1 MVAQNGGA
9 LIETL
14 REGVVVVGTA
24 HISATSVEEVE
35 RTIRELRPKQVLVEL
50 DLLRLQALRDPEAW
64 QKTDIFKVLRE
75 KKQHLFLLQLYLGA
89 MQAQMGRETG
99 VAPGSELLR
108 AVEVAGE
115 VGAEVVLIDR
125 SITVTLKRGFGA
137 MGFWAKTR
145 LAWHVLKQLLPNDR
159 PAETIDVEEMLKS
172 DAITRM
178 TEEFARYAPEV
189 KVALIDERDAFM
201 ASYIEEASR
210 KGSLVAVVGAGHLPG
225 IRNHVTVPES
235 IPPRAP
241 LLEVPK
247 RRITV
252 GKVLF
257 LAVPLALSVVV
268 AYLVLHGNWDQLRQ
282 SFLLWVG
289 LHFALAALGAALAL
303 GHPLAVLTGAVAAP
317 FTSVLSIRGVSSGML
332 AGLVQAKVK
341 PPVVA
346 DFHAV
351 KHLETARQFWSNRV
365 VRVLTVASL
374 TTFGSLAASGVFFF
388 LLARHIGGP

>member
-1 MVAQNGGA
+1 M
-9 LIETL
+9 
-14 REGVVVVGTA
+14 RDGVVVIGTA
-24 HISATSVEEVE
+24 HISATSVDEVE

-50 DLLRLQALRDPEAW
+50 DPVRLQALKDPEAW
-64 QKTDIFKVLRE
+64 QRTDIFKVLKE

-99 VAPGSELLR
+99 VPPGSELLR
-108 AVEVAGE
+108 AVQVADE

-125 SITVTLKRGFGA
+125 SIAVTLKRGFGT

-145 LAWHVLKQLLPNDR
+145 LAWHVLKQMLPEDK
-159 PAETIDVEEMLKS
+159 PAAPMDVEEMLKS

-189 KVALIDERDAFM
+189 KVALIDERDTFM
-201 ASYIEEASR
+201 ASHIEERSR
-210 KGSLVAVVGAGHLPG
+210 LGSLVAVVGAGHMPG
-225 IRNHVTVPES
+225 IRNHLTVPES

-241 LLEVPK
+241 LLEVPR

-257 LAVPLALSVVV
+257 LLVPLLLGLLFA
-268 AYLVLHGNWDQLRQ
+268 VLILQGNWDQLRRA
-282 SFLLWVG
+282 FYLWFAT
-289 LHFALAALGAALAL
+289 HFILAGLGAAIAF
-303 GHPLAVLTGAVAAP
+303 GHPLAILTGAVAAP
-317 FTSVLSIRGVSSGML
+317 FTSVLSIRGISSGTL

-341 PPVVA
+341 PPLVS
-346 DFHAV
+346 DFQAV
-351 KHLETARQFWSNRV
+351 KTIETARQFWGNRV

-374 TTFGSLAASGVFFF
+374 TTVGSLAAHGVFFF
-388 LLARHIGGP
+388 LLARGYGGT